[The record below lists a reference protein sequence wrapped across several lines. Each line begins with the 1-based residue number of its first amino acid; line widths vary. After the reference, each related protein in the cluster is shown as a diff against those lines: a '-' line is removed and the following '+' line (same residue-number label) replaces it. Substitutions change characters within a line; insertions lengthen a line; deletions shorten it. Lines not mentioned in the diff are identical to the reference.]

1 MCGSL
6 PAEAQQATVSEDLP
20 KVPTWRLERD
30 SNARPSGRKVSF
42 LPMRNRVQRC
52 PTMSLHISP
61 PPQFLLNLI
70 FSIHFLVLLFHIL
83 LLNIPLLNIPNITFL
98 SILLIGILLHSI
110 LLS

>member
-30 SNARPSGRKVSF
+30 SNPRPSGRKVSF

-61 PPQFLLNLI
+61 PPQFLLPSHLLDP
-70 FSIHFLVLLFHIL
+70 FSRSSFSHT
-83 LLNIPLLNIPNITFL
+83 PLLNIPNITFL
-98 SILLIGILLHSI
+98 SILLS
-110 LLS
+110 